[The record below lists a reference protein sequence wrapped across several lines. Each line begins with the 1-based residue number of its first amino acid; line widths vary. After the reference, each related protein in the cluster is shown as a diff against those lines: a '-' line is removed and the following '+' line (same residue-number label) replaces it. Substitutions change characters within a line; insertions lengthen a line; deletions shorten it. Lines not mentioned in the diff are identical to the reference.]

1 MQLYKITYYGKIDK
15 LVNCKQGKKVA
26 NGSGERKGKRG
37 VGYIHKID
45 DNFVII
51 IYFFSHY

>member
-15 LVNCKQGKKVA
+15 LVNCKQGKKAA

-51 IYFFSHY
+51 IFFSHY